1 MIDEGVPDCL
11 ILASGLS
18 RRLGYDKATI
28 QLGETTLL
36 SAMIETM
43 KDHGMKTCVVIG
55 PTSDE
60 EGSSDSVIFVRN
72 ENPDHGRTGS
82 IQVGLEAL
90 GWPERVIVA
99 PVDRP
104 GFSSRTLKRL
114 FSADSSASPE
124 KQGRGGHPV
133 FLDDEG
139 VMAVRDAHPD
149 SPLNSLIDFSRFEV
163 DDPYLH
169 LNVDTSEDVMSL
181 KMAWGEISDSWK
193 VNPNPE

>member
-60 EGSSDSVIFVRN
+60 AGSSDSVIFVRN

-104 GFSSRTLKRL
+104 GFSSRTL
-114 FSADSSASPE
+114 
-124 KQGRGGHPV
+124 RGF
-133 FLDDEG
+133 FLPIRVPAQRNRAEG
-139 VMAVRDAHPD
+139 AIRFFWTMRESWP
-149 SPLNSLIDFSRFEV
+149 SGMLIQTHR
-163 DDPYLH
+163 
-169 LNVDTSEDVMSL
+169 
-181 KMAWGEISDSWK
+181 
-193 VNPNPE
+193 